1 MTKEMIP
8 EQGINS
14 DLIFKIGIGAVI
26 VVIIYF
32 IFNLFSKSREINDKL
47 DLFLTDFKPT
57 EVKDNSIEVK
67 DNSFGDIEDIA
78 EKKESNVDLTGFDI
92 SDDLTTIEE

>member
-8 EQGINS
+8 EQGIDS

-32 IFNLFSKSREINDKL
+32 IFNLFSKLREINDKL
-47 DLFLTDFKPT
+47 DSFLTDFKPT
-57 EVKDNSIEVK
+57 EVKDNSIEV
-67 DNSFGDIEDIA
+67 IEDIT
-78 EKKESNVDLTGFDI
+78 EKKESNVDLTGFDT

>member
-57 EVKDNSIEVK
+57 EVKDKSIEVIE
-67 DNSFGDIEDIA
+67 DIEDIA

-92 SDDLTTIEE
+92 SDDLATIEE

>member
-8 EQGINS
+8 EQGIDS

-32 IFNLFSKSREINDKL
+32 IFNLFSKLREINNKL
-47 DLFLTDFKPT
+47 DSFLTDFKPT
-57 EVKDNSIEVK
+57 EVKDNSNEV
-67 DNSFGDIEDIA
+67 IEDIT
-78 EKKESNVDLTGFDI
+78 EKKESNVDLTGFDT